1 MPTSGCFRLC
11 SYWSG
16 SRTAVKN
23 RPNQE
28 ILICDW
34 LITSHVTQ
42 TAGSD
47 WVVTYQGDI
56 DEEVL
61 EEIPHVVTRVDLL
74 HLHLKHT
81 IGGIWSEL
89 ELCLG

>member
-1 MPTSGCFRLC
+1 M
-11 SYWSG
+11 
-16 SRTAVKN
+16 
-23 RPNQE
+23 
-28 ILICDW
+28 
-34 LITSHVTQ
+34 TQ

-61 EEIPHVVTRVDLL
+61 EEIPHVITRVDLL

-81 IGGIWSEL
+81 IGQIIGGFWSEL